1 VILHEMAHGLGF
13 MSGSYYDQATGE
25 GRILQPTPFDAYAQ
39 LPDGRR
45 LVDMPSPSLETGKA
59 MTSILYWSG
68 ANGVRANNGIRP
80 LLFTPAIY
88 ERGSSVSHLDEKTFS
103 NTGENAAMTPNLD
116 AGEVFHLPGSIV
128 LAMFEDLR
136 QKPPAGKV
144 TGVPD
149 SPQNVKAY
157 VSDKSAII
165 KFDPPPNFRFS
176 QIDNYMI
183 ENLQTGVVTT
193 ATESPVIMTGLKNG
207 SKYVFSVSAVNSGGS
222 SVAIKSNEVIPE
234 AAWKSSVIDKN
245 ADAKYLDHAIFAG
258 KPVVAYTDS
267 KSGDLKLATFNNKWI
282 ISTVDGNSANL
293 GKTQNNVAGYIS
305 MCTSKENKKD
315 LLHIFYTD
323 LTNKDLKYALYDGK
337 KWKYEIVDGNG
348 ERAQDYKEIVR
359 VRGASDVS
367 VSNAC
372 AVTSDG
378 VQVFYRDESQGILLG
393 AVKQGNE
400 WIYEIVD
407 GEKDTENRTTGD
419 VGFHLKASV
428 KQDQIHL
435 IYDSVKGFDAERNIT
450 RGEIR
455 YATRNSA
462 SSLDWKY
469 RNLDLPSDRIYA
481 AGYDVGI
488 YNSSKGVEVGWF
500 TASGSLFPN
509 PDSLKYQELNSLTPK
524 SVQPNSHGTPN
535 SPISI
540 DSKSILFSC
549 EQRLCALN
557 KSNNTTTLISK
568 ESIQKGGKSEW
579 ITVNKIRYA
588 IAGVSGKLTL
598 FKS

>member
-1 VILHEMAHGLGF
+1 M
-13 MSGSYYDQATGE
+13 
-25 GRILQPTPFDAYAQ
+25 RR
-39 LPDGRR
+39 RR
-45 LVDMPSPSLETGKA
+45 LLSDLIGV
-59 MTSILYWSG
+59 G
-68 ANGVRANNGIRP
+68 AI
-80 LLFTPAIY
+80 
-88 ERGSSVSHLDEKTFS
+88 
-103 NTGENAAMTPNLD
+103 
-116 AGEVFHLPGSIV
+116 
-128 LAMFEDLR
+128 
-136 QKPPAGKV
+136 
-144 TGVPD
+144 
-149 SPQNVKAY
+149 
-157 VSDKSAII
+157 
-165 KFDPPPNFRFS
+165 
-176 QIDNYMI
+176 
-183 ENLQTGVVTT
+183 
-193 ATESPVIMTGLKNG
+193 
-207 SKYVFSVSAVNSGGS
+207 
-222 SVAIKSNEVIPE
+222 
-234 AAWKSSVIDKN
+234 
-245 ADAKYLDHAIFAG
+245 
-258 KPVVAYTDS
+258 
-267 KSGDLKLATFNNKWI
+267 
-282 ISTVDGNSANL
+282 
-293 GKTQNNVAGYIS
+293 
-305 MCTSKENKKD
+305 
-315 LLHIFYTD
+315 
-323 LTNKDLKYALYDGK
+323 
-337 KWKYEIVDGNG
+337 
-348 ERAQDYKEIVR
+348 
-359 VRGASDVS
+359 ASDVS

-407 GEKDTENRTTGD
+407 GEKDTEDRTTGD

-535 SPISI
+535 SLISI